1 MAEWLLVLV
10 LATSTGDI
18 KAHTVAN
25 FNTVAECTDAMV
37 TVGKEGPAIHEPQN
51 VVVVCLEKGK
61 EVTE

>member
-10 LATSTGDI
+10 IATASGDI

-25 FNTVAECTDAMV
+25 FDNVADCTKAMV
-37 TVGKEGPAIHEPQN
+37 TVGKEGPGIDEPQN

-61 EVTE
+61 EKR